1 MKNIMLICL
10 ALLLGTTMSAQDR
23 LWIMLSDKGPEA
35 TQLLE
40 QPETFLSEAA
50 LARRAE
56 NGIAVSESDLPV
68 RSHYIE
74 QIQQSGA
81 TILGTS
87 RWLNAVAVEASE
99 AQLKHIDKL
108 CFVTSTRKLQTLK
121 SAAHAKADDK
131 PLPPRMPVP
140 GEENL
145 PFEYG
150 DALLQNTMLNIDALH
165 AKGMTGKGVRIALF
179 DSGFDAVDTMD
190 VFDSLWANNQIVAWY
205 DFVDNDTT
213 VFREDDHGTN
223 VMSTI
228 GANLPG
234 EMVGMAPHATFLL
247 ARTEDAG
254 SETKQEEHN
263 WVAAV
268 EWADSLGADV
278 IHSSLGY
285 SEFDQDIGNYTYDD
299 MDGNTAVITRAADLA
314 ASKGIIVTTS
324 AGNEGNGSWHYITA
338 PCDGD
343 SVLCA
348 GAITKRY
355 RPSSFSSWGPSSDG
369 RVKPDV
375 TALGSRTTVA
385 SRRNYI
391 TASDGTSFSG
401 PLIGG
406 LVACLRQAHP
416 DRSNIDIINAVR
428 MSGDQY
434 NSPDDRY
441 GYGIPDAAFADSL
454 LANVKNIANAKIEGR
469 NGESRPEG
477 ATIAKKKPAKKI
489 VVFTDNPQSAV
500 SVDKKNITIT
510 TPKMIRSFKL
520 MRGEQEVILNPKN
533 VKEETNEVII
543 KKKYLLPGE
552 DYYLNIKTGSY
563 EENIKLVL

>member
-1 MKNIMLICL
+1 MLICL
-10 ALLLGTTMSAQDR
+10 ALLLGNTISAQER
-23 LWIMLSDKGPEA
+23 FWIMLSDKGPEA

-50 LARRAE
+50 IARRAS
-56 NGIAVSESDLPV
+56 NGIAINASDLPV
-68 RSHYIE
+68 HADYVEQIE
-74 QIQQSGA
+74 QIGA
-81 TILGTS
+81 NVLSAS

-99 AQLKHIDKL
+99 AQLERIDKL
-108 CFVTSTRKLQTLK
+108 CFVTGKRNVQTLK
-121 SAAHAKADDK
+121 SAAQPKPDDK
-131 PLPPRMPVP
+131 PLPPYKPTAE
-140 GEENL
+140 EENL
-145 PFEYG
+145 PLEYG
-150 DALLQNTMLNIDALH
+150 NATLQNTMLNIHALH
-165 AKGMTGKGVRIALF
+165 AKGITGKGVRIALF

-228 GANLPG
+228 GANMPG

-247 ARTEDAG
+247 ARTEEAG

-285 SEFDQDIGNYTYDD
+285 SEFDQGIGDYSYED
-299 MDGNTAVITRAADLA
+299 MDGNTAIITRAGDYAV
-314 ASKGIIVTTS
+314 SKGIIVTTS
-324 AGNEGNGSWHYITA
+324 AGNEGSGSWHYITA

-355 RPSSFSSWGPSSDG
+355 SPSRFSSWGPSSDG

-385 SRRNYI
+385 TRRNYVS
-391 TASDGTSFSG
+391 ASDGTSFSG

-406 LVACLRQAHP
+406 LVTCLRQAHP
-416 DRSNIDIINAVR
+416 DRSHIDIIHAVR

-434 NSPDDRY
+434 NAPDDRY
-441 GYGIPDAAFADSL
+441 GYGVPDAGFADSL
-454 LANVKNIANAKIEGR
+454 LSNVKNLKKAKVEGR
-469 NGESRPEG
+469 IGEGRPES
-477 ATIAKKKPAKKI
+477 ASPTKKKPEKNKI
-489 VVFTDNPQSAV
+489 VFTDNPQSTV
-500 SVDKKNITIT
+500 TVDKKSIILT
-510 TPKMIRSFKL
+510 TPKMIRNFKL
-520 MRGEQEVILNPKN
+520 MRGEQEVVLNPKN
-533 VKEETNEVII
+533 VKEDSNQVII
-543 KKKYLLPGE
+543 KKKYLLPGD
-552 DYYLNIKTGSY
+552 DYYLHIKTGSY
-563 EENIKLVL
+563 EENIKLSL

>member
-1 MKNIMLICL
+1 MLICL
-10 ALLLGTTMSAQDR
+10 ALLLGTTISAQDR

-35 TQLLE
+35 AQLLE
-40 QPETFLSEAA
+40 QPEAFLSGAA

-56 NGIAVSESDLPV
+56 YGLAVDETDLPV
-68 RSHYIE
+68 HIDYVK
-74 QIQQSGA
+74 QIKQSGA
-81 TILGTS
+81 TVLGAS
-87 RWLNAVAVEASE
+87 RWLNAVAVEADE
-99 AQLKHIDKL
+99 AQLKRIDKL
-108 CFVTSTRKLQTLK
+108 CFVTSSRKLQTLK
-121 SAAHAKADDK
+121 SAAYTKADDK
-131 PLPPRMPVP
+131 PLPPRTPLA

-150 DALLQNTMLNIDALH
+150 DATLQNTMLNVNALH

-190 VFDSLWANNQIVAWY
+190 VFDSLWANNQVLAWY
-205 DFVDNDTT
+205 DFVDDDTT

-234 EMVGMAPHATFLL
+234 EMVGMAPHATFIL

-254 SETKQEEHN
+254 SETKQEEYN
-263 WVAAV
+263 WLAAL

-299 MDGNTAVITRAADLA
+299 MDGNTAVITKAADLA
-314 ASKGIIVTTS
+314 ARKGIIVTTS

-348 GAITKRY
+348 GAINKRY

-406 LVACLRQAHP
+406 LVTCLRQAHP
-416 DRSNIDIINAVR
+416 ERSNIDIINAVR

-441 GYGIPDAAFADSL
+441 GYGVPDAAFADSL
-454 LANVKNIANAKIEGR
+454 LSNVENIAKASVEGR
-469 NGESRPEG
+469 NGEGRPGG
-477 ATIAKKKPAKKI
+477 AAGAKKKPVKKMIVFADNPESTVTIDKKKI
-489 VVFTDNPQSAV
+489 TL
-500 SVDKKNITIT
+500 T
-510 TPKMIRSFKL
+510 TPKVIRSFKL
-520 MRGEQEVILNPKN
+520 MRGDQEVILNPKN

-552 DYYLNIKTGSY
+552 NYYLHVKTGSY

>member
-1 MKNIMLICL
+1 MI
-10 ALLLGTTMSAQDR
+10 
-23 LWIMLSDKGPEA
+23 
-35 TQLLE
+35 
-40 QPETFLSEAA
+40 
-50 LARRAE
+50 
-56 NGIAVSESDLPV
+56 
-68 RSHYIE
+68 H
-74 QIQQSGA
+74 SG
-81 TILGTS
+81 
-87 RWLNAVAVEASE
+87 
-99 AQLKHIDKL
+99 
-108 CFVTSTRKLQTLK
+108 QTNK
-121 SAAHAKADDK
+121 S
-131 PLPPRMPVP
+131 
-140 GEENL
+140 
-145 PFEYG
+145 
-150 DALLQNTMLNIDALH
+150 
-165 AKGMTGKGVRIALF
+165 
-179 DSGFDAVDTMD
+179 
-190 VFDSLWANNQIVAWY
+190 VAWW
-205 DFVDNDTT
+205 DFVDNDST

-234 EMVGMAPHATFLL
+234 EMVGMAPHATFIL

-263 WVAAV
+263 WVAAL
-268 EWADSLGADV
+268 EWADSIGVDV

-285 SEFDQDIGNYTYDD
+285 SEFDQGIGDYTYDD

-314 ASKGIIVTTS
+314 ARKGIIVTTS
-324 AGNEGNGSWHYITA
+324 AGNEGSGSWHYITA

-348 GAITKRY
+348 GAINKRY

-406 LVACLRQAHP
+406 LVTCLVQAHP
-416 DRSNIDIINAVR
+416 DRSNIDIIEAVR

-434 NSPDDRY
+434 NAPDDRF
-441 GYGIPDAAFADSL
+441 GYGVPDAAFADSL
-454 LANVKNIANAKIEGR
+454 LSNVKNIAAAKIEGR
-469 NGESRPEG
+469 TGENRPGG
-477 ATIAKKKPAKKI
+477 APAEKKASAEKVI
-489 VVFTDNPQSAV
+489 VFADNPQSTV
-500 SVDKKNITIT
+500 TIDKKSIIIS

-520 MRGEQEVILNPKN
+520 MRGEQEVVLNPKN
-533 VKEETNEVII
+533 VKEDANEVII